1 MGTMPVFGTIGAAPV
16 FGTMPPGSAPVFGTM
31 GASPVLGMMPVFGTI
46 GAAPVFGT
54 MPPGNAPVFGTI
66 PCAGANKPPLLPSLS
81 MLSWGLGA
89 AEPPSSSAEMP
100 NSSSNP
106 KSMAESLSA
115 AIAFPENIIPK
126 MSAAKALRL
135 KSFLL

>member
-16 FGTMPPGSAPVFGTM
+16 LGTMPLGKAPVLGTM
-31 GASPVLGMMPVFGTI
+31 GASPVLGTIPVFGTI

-54 MPPGNAPVFGTI
+54 I
-66 PCAGANKPPLLPSLS
+66 PCAGANNPPLLPSLS

-89 AEPPSSSAEMP
+89 AEPPSSSADMP